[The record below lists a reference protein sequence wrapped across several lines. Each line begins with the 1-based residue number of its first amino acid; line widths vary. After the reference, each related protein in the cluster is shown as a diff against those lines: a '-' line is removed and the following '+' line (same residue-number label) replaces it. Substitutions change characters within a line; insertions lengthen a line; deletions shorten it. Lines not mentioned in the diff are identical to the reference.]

1 MACCLRLLSN
11 SASIVKW
18 ELNVMLT
25 LADDWWLVTQL
36 LIEQLLTLY
45 LQLEHILAYSLAL
58 VDWDLKVLINARLS
72 PLQLFYQNTHEYT
85 LWTSGKEP
93 PYRFDWW
100 VFVLRRCLS
109 RDIRLFGS
117 SGRSSAQKETMIRG
131 FQSDLLN
138 ICRLFEKATGK
149 HRCGEHQ

>member
-25 LADDWWLVTQL
+25 LADDWWLMTGDSAADRAVVDFV
-36 LIEQLLTLY
+36 LTARAHSC
-45 LQLEHILAYSLAL
+45 LQPGS
-58 VDWDLKVLINARLS
+58 VDWDLKVLINARVS
-72 PLQLFYQNTHEYT
+72 PLQLFYQNAHEYT

-117 SGRSSAQKETMIRG
+117 SGRSSAQKEAMIHG
-131 FQSDLLN
+131 FQSDTL
-138 ICRLFEKATGK
+138 AK
-149 HRCGEHQ
+149 HLQTVWKGHT